1 MPLYEVEIAP
11 GVYED
16 VEAANPDDARKIVK
30 AQIAKG
36 VLSPVYD
43 DIFFDYDTG
52 VDDLQLRRLLSRA
65 ERYDEKESVLRNFV
79 GSSGYTRTTDG
90 QLALTPKGLRDRGQ
104 PVQQKTL
111 DDGTVVEINTVI
123 DSSSPFERGDF
134 LIKFLLYLVLLLF

>member
-1 MPLYEVEIAP
+1 MPLYEVEISP

-52 VDDLQLRRLLSRA
+52 VDDLQL
-65 ERYDEKESVLRNFV
+65 
-79 GSSGYTRTTDG
+79 
-90 QLALTPKGLRDRGQ
+90 
-104 PVQQKTL
+104 
-111 DDGTVVEINTVI
+111 
-123 DSSSPFERGDF
+123 
-134 LIKFLLYLVLLLF
+134 